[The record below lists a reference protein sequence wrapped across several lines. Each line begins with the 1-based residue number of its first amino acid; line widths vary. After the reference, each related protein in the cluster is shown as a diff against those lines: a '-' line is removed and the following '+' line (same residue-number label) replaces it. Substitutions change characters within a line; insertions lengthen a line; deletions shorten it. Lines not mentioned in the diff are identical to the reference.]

1 MISTATTGVP
11 VATSSAS
18 RSAWTPGSRRLHES
32 LPSPQLPRPN
42 SPARSPSTATAT
54 SADRAHSTAAALLG
68 VALPEAAFA
77 LPFTIVI
84 LRPFMRAIPGEL
96 QDAAMVDGATRLR
109 FFVRILLPLSRPALM
124 TVSVLA
130 FVTSWNN
137 YLLPFLVFT
146 SQSKFTLPLG
156 VATFQSTYSQDTAAI
171 FAFTALSM
179 LPALGFFLLAQRRIV
194 GGLSGLAGSIKG

>member
-1 MISTATTGVP
+1 MLLGGGDGFSCT
-11 VATSSAS
+11 
-18 RSAWTPGSRRLHES
+18 
-32 LPSPQLPRPN
+32 
-42 SPARSPSTATAT
+42 T
-54 SADRAHSTAAALLG
+54 SAPEPACADFLAYLDSPEVQKKLVSAANVGLPANPAAASALLLKQAGMLDNLLG

-130 FVTSWNN
+130 FVTSWNA

-146 SQSKFTLPLG
+146 SQEKFTLPLG

>member
-1 MISTATTGVP
+1 MAGLTGP
-11 VATSSAS
+11 NPA
-18 RSAWTPGSRRLHES
+18 
-32 LPSPQLPRPN
+32 PSPAPPACVRGRARPALGTGPAAAAGPLST
-42 SPARSPSTATAT
+42 SPAAPKITPNITPNIT
-54 SADRAHSTAAALLG
+54 
-68 VALPEAAFA
+68 

-146 SQSKFTLPLG
+146 SQEKFTLPLG

>member
-1 MISTATTGVP
+1 MAC
-11 VATSSAS
+11 
-18 RSAWTPGSRRLHES
+18 RSAVVSAWRVWNKQNAKNVAS
-32 LPSPQLPRPN
+32 LPIYLLLKQAGMLDN
-42 SPARSPSTATAT
+42 
-54 SADRAHSTAAALLG
+54 LLG

-130 FVTSWNN
+130 FVTSWNA

-146 SQSKFTLPLG
+146 SQE
-156 VATFQSTYSQDTAAI
+156 
-171 FAFTALSM
+171 
-179 LPALGFFLLAQRRIV
+179 
-194 GGLSGLAGSIKG
+194 